1 VIDFE
6 RFLARLGSGVESGAL
21 SQSEAAHYIGEHVA
35 RRVYCSSATL
45 WTISG
50 TPVRRVLTR
59 LGGFD
64 AAANRP
70 LAEPM
75 EIVDLH
81 ASEWYDALCERRI
94 FVSSDTA
101 HDTRLPGFHDAA
113 VGVRAVRGMLQAAI
127 GANASLVGFI
137 SCTQHDV
144 ARAWTPREITLVQRI
159 AISLTIRRTRAKA
172 DEARAVPGA
181 SAPG

>member
-6 RFLARLGSGVESGAL
+6 RLLARVCGGVQSGAL
-21 SQSEAAHYIGEHVA
+21 SQNEAAHYIGEHVA

-50 TPVRRVLTR
+50 TPERRVLAR
-59 LGGFD
+59 MGGFD
-64 AAANRP
+64 ATANRP
-70 LAEPM
+70 LTEPM
-75 EIVDLH
+75 EIVDFH
-81 ASEWYDALCERRI
+81 ASAWYDALCERRT
-94 FVSSDTA
+94 FVSPDTTNDA
-101 HDTRLPGFHDAA
+101 RLPGFHDAA

-127 GANASLVGFI
+127 GANGALVGFI

-159 AISLTIRRTRAKA
+159 AISLTIHRARAKA
-172 DEARAVPGA
+172 AEGRAVPGA
-181 SAPG
+181 ST